1 MSFVSGFLQL
11 AWCFHGSSI
20 IACISTS
27 LLFTA
32 LSGFGILL
40 LYVLDISKV
49 LTPCKYIAAPGK
61 FKSRAS
67 LDFAVFK
74 RPYLKSMGLQ
84 RVRQDLATKQQ
95 QWYLWRTRRPSRER
109 IHLQCSRH
117 RRCRFNP
124 WARKIPWRI
133 LATHSSILAWR
144 IPWTEEPGGLV
155 HGVTKS
161 QTQLGD

>member
-67 LDFAVFK
+67 LEFAVFK

-95 QWYLWRTRRPSRER
+95 QWYLWRTRWPSRER
-109 IHLQCSRH
+109 IHLQCSRQEMQVQSLGQEDPLEDLGNPLQYPCLENPMDRGA
-117 RRCRFNP
+117 RRASP
-124 WARKIPWRI
+124 WGHKESD
-133 LATHSSILAWR
+133 T
-144 IPWTEEPGGLV
+144 TG
-155 HGVTKS
+155 
-161 QTQLGD
+161 